1 MCYALNS
8 AWGTGTFQGQ
18 WQRGPSLPLRK
29 DKALVLLRA
38 HPDTLPSLGRRL
50 FPSAASILKGLIRT
64 WEMHGPH
71 LLLTMSSCK
80 GGGYPGQGFLCVSA
94 VKNPPAMQEIVGS
107 IPGSGRSPRE
117 GNATHSS
124 ILAWESP
131 WTEEPGWLQSMA
143 SQRLGHDG
151 SD

>member
-8 AWGTGTFQGQ
+8 AWGTGTFQGPR
-18 WQRGPSLPLRK
+18 QRGPSLPLRK

-38 HPDTLPSLGRRL
+38 HPDTLPSLGGRL

-64 WEMHGPH
+64 WETHGPH
-71 LLLTMSSCK
+71 LLLTMSSYK
-80 GGGYPGQGFLCVSA
+80 GGGYPGQGFLCGSA

-117 GNATHSS
+117 GNGNPLQYSCLGKPMDRGAWLAS
-124 ILAWESP
+124 IHGISKSE
-131 WTEEPGWLQSMA
+131 
-143 SQRLGHDG
+143 HDG